1 MKLSHE
7 NQSKYGRTCSGVA
20 VGGAVDGIGTTLGM
34 LPLMT
39 TAGIDG
45 NGGGAVLVVA
55 VVDVVDVLDVVVAV
69 SGGDALQAA
78 SSAAAAAVITI
89 TFLMEIIR
97 SPFVRKSR

>member
-20 VGGAVDGIGTTLGM
+20 VGGAFDGIGTTLGM

-45 NGGGAVLVVA
+45 NVGGAVLVV
-55 VVDVVDVLDVVVAV
+55 VVEVVDVLDDDVAV

-78 SSAAAAAVITI
+78 SSAATVAVITI

-97 SPFVRKSR
+97 SPFVRMSR

>member
-34 LPLMT
+34 LPLRT

-45 NGGGAVLVVA
+45 NGGGA
-55 VVDVVDVLDVVVAV
+55 
-69 SGGDALQAA
+69 
-78 SSAAAAAVITI
+78 
-89 TFLMEIIR
+89 
-97 SPFVRKSR
+97 